1 MSKETHTTELSEKEA
16 SHIADVSNSTDYVK
30 ISECSDRA
38 GALFLIE
45 QHTIGNLRDEADL
58 DNAKYHAQQTANFI
72 EDLLLNIDG
81 TIEEK
86 IEFI

>member
-1 MSKETHTTELSEKEA
+1 MK
-16 SHIADVSNSTDYVK
+16 K
-30 ISECSDRA
+30 ISEYSDRA

-58 DNAKYHAQQTANFI
+58 NNAKHHAQQTVNFI

-86 IEFI
+86 IEFISKIKEEIPKFYGRT